1 MSAIH
6 PRSANLA
13 LPPTTP
19 NKSKRMATNDPIATT
34 EPKYYKTRMKVFM
47 YRLAVTSVIAALI
60 SIAAYTVLLEIFVM
74 YFAPNV
80 MLALELPVLFAVL
93 CLAAWRLLK
102 LLHRLSHEIAN
113 RRQD

>member
-1 MSAIH
+1 
-6 PRSANLA
+6 
-13 LPPTTP
+13 
-19 NKSKRMATNDPIATT
+19 
-34 EPKYYKTRMKVFM
+34 MKDFM

-60 SIAAYTVLLEIFVM
+60 GIAAYTVLLEIFVM

-113 RRQD
+113 GRQD